1 MVGQVS
7 ASSGGYDPSI
17 DPGPVN
23 PPAIFEPSTALLN
36 ASSPQVWVAASGG
49 PAWGGCIASISFDG
63 VNYEY
68 IGTIMA
74 AAYQGVLTADLA
86 SASGLDTTNTLAID
100 LTESAGI
107 FPTAATNADAAALRT
122 LCYVCAAFGSALFN
136 AGISATVMTVSAVAS
151 GTLAVG
157 DTIYAPG
164 VAQGTTI
171 ESFGSGSGGTGTYN
185 LSVSQTVASEAMAAM
200 GAAATCPGA
209 GELLAY
215 GAVSATGTYTSNLTY
230 LERGAYGTAG
240 GAHAAGD
247 FFSRIDL
254 GEVNTAPNSVIA
266 WTLPAQYI
274 GATLYLKFQSF
285 NTFGNAL
292 EDIADVTEYT
302 YTPSGQGYGGGTG
315 GVPTAPTGLAGT
327 LYEYTV
333 YLNWNDNPAGDNITR
348 YIIQRALHGTGAW
361 SNIAAAYASQYNDSG
376 GLSNTAYDYRVYA
389 ENAVGGGPTS
399 SVVTV
404 TTNSNFN

>member
-1 MVGQVS
+1 MFGQVS
-7 ASSGGYDPSI
+7 ASSGGYDPNV

-49 PAWGGCIASISFDG
+49 PEFGGCIVSISFDG
-63 VNYEY
+63 TNYTY
-68 IGTIMA
+68 IGTITSDA
-74 AAYQGVLTADLA
+74 FQGVLTANLA

-100 LTESAGI
+100 LTEGEGI
-107 FPTAATNADAAALRT
+107 FPTAATNADATNLRT
-122 LCYVCAAFGSALFN
+122 LCYLCAAFGSALFT
-136 AGISATVMTVSAVAS
+136 GSISGTTLSVSAVAS
-151 GTLAVG
+151 GTIAIG
-157 DTIYAPG
+157 DSVFGPG
-164 VAQGTTI
+164 VAAGTII
-171 ESFGSGSGGTGTYN
+171 ESGSGSTWTVN
-185 LSVSQTVASEAMAAM
+185 NSQTVASAPMSAM
-200 GAAATCPGA
+200 GAAATCPGN

-215 GAVSATGTYTSNLTY
+215 GAVSATGTYTNNLTY
-230 LERGAYGTAG
+230 LERGAYGTTG

-254 GEVNTAPNSVIA
+254 GEVNKAPNSVIA
-266 WTLPAQYI
+266 WTLPTQYI

-292 EDIADVTEYT
+292 EDIADVTEYS

-315 GVPTAPTGLAGT
+315 GVPTTPTGMAAT
-327 LYEYTV
+327 VYEYTV
-333 YLNWNDNPAGDNITR
+333 GLSWNANPAGDNVL
-348 YIIQRALHGTGAW
+348 YYVVQRQLHTLGSWA
-361 SNIAAAYASQYNDSG
+361 NIARAQAMQYNDSG
-376 GLSNTAYDYRVYA
+376 GLSNTEYDYRVYA
-389 ENAVGGGPTS
+389 VNAVGGGPTS